1 MTDRR
6 RIVFP
11 SMGTAGYAA
20 VSPAVPL
27 ATAPPA
33 AARAAL
39 ADEVPSPC
47 VDICRMDEASGL
59 CEGCARTI
67 GEIAGWSQLDAAAKR
82 AVIACLPARRA
93 ALADPFG
100 DLPR

>member
-6 RIVFP
+6 KTVFP
-11 SMGTAGYAA
+11 SMGTAGYGALPSA
-20 VSPAVPL
+20 V
-27 ATAPPA
+27 PPA
-33 AARAAL
+33 AAPPVAAR

-67 GEIAGWSQLDAAAKR
+67 GEIAGWSQLDAAGKR

-100 DLPR
+100 DLDPR

>member
-6 RIVFP
+6 KTVFP
-11 SMGTAGYAA
+11 SMGTAGYGA
-20 VSPAVPL
+20 VPPAV
-27 ATAPPA
+27 APPA

-67 GEIAGWSQLDAAAKR
+67 GEIAGWSQLDAAGKR

-100 DLPR
+100 DLDPR